1 VAAAMR
7 PLAVKLQQPVI
18 AGARRSDQSPAPT
31 TLERSS
37 SRRYSFD
44 DESQQF
50 DWSATLNLLS
60 RLDDRHQS
68 TTGRPSDA
76 VDTGPRQRQR
86 CECLVH

>member
-1 VAAAMR
+1 VR
-7 PLAVKLQQPVI
+7 PFAVKLQQPVI

-31 TLERSS
+31 TLERS

-60 RLDDRHQS
+60 RLDDRHPS
-68 TTGRPSDA
+68 TTGRPADA

>member
-1 VAAAMR
+1 MR

-31 TLERSS
+31 TFERS

-50 DWSATLNLLS
+50 DWSATLNLLR

>member
-1 VAAAMR
+1 MR
-7 PLAVKLQQPVI
+7 PLAVKLQHHVI

-31 TLERSS
+31 TFERS

-60 RLDDRHQS
+60 RLDDR
-68 TTGRPSDA
+68 PSDA